1 MRALQLILSRR
12 RALIALALA
21 ALALPLRAQERESA
35 LSAKEVD
42 DVREARYFPADC
54 ILLFVKFDDL
64 RVKQIQ
70 DLYAKPRRPGREED
84 TRELLG
90 QLTSIADELSDNL
103 DDYGPRHIDLRKA
116 LPKVIEATDRWS
128 TSLRSIPDDQAYAV
142 ARKLALE
149 SLRDLR
155 EGATE
160 LAGEQTTW
168 FKAHPPA
175 KDTDNGRAPPIDIP
189 R

>member
-1 MRALQLILSRR
+1 MKNFSRHR
-12 RALIALALA
+12 FATLLFTSLL
-21 ALALPLRAQERESA
+21 LALPLRAQERESA

-42 DVREARYFPADC
+42 DVREARYFPSDC

-64 RVKQIQ
+64 RVKEIQ

-103 DDYGPRHIDLRKA
+103 DDYGPRHVDLRKA

-128 TSLRSIPDDQAYAV
+128 TALRSVPDDPGYAV

-160 LAGEQTTW
+160 LASEQTTW
-168 FKAHPPA
+168 FKAHPPSKEE
-175 KDTDNGRAPPIDIP
+175 KDGVAPPIDIP